1 MKNKKG
7 FTLAEVM
14 IVVAIIVILSGATTI
29 GIVSMLRNAQNTA
42 ANLEAENGDN
52 FEASAREKVNK
63 IGGTAGSMQQQTE
76 TLQGGTEA
84 SASNSNGTTKQ
95 TETSDPTASSTLN
108 ESLANHNKKIEEM
121 LDNLKKAGCPDDK
134 ITVTRDKNGVITG
147 VKVDWGGNSQPQG
160 NNDGNNNNNN
170 NNSNTGPAEVGKIKI
185 PGGYV
190 QGGFGIT
197 QVTQQGDGYKFDI
210 THYGTDVTINIK
222 PAGGNKYTFNITDGV
237 QWLLDGMPT
246 YKNNGWNEFGGG
258 KTVTITSADLTWLEN
273 KFGFT
278 WN

>member
-52 FEASAREKVNK
+52 FEASAREKVKK

-76 TLQGGTEA
+76 TLQGGAEA

-108 ESLANHNKKIEEM
+108 ESLAKHNETIEEM
-121 LDNLKKAGCPDDK
+121 LEKLKKAGCPDDK

-147 VKVDWGGNSQPQG
+147 VKVDWIDPNQQQG
-160 NNDGNNNNNN
+160 NNGGNN
-170 NNSNTGPAEVGKIKI
+170 NNSNTGPVEVGNIKI
-185 PGGYV
+185 SGGYV
-190 QGGFGIT
+190 QDGLGIT

-222 PAGGNKYTFNITDGV
+222 PAGGNKYTFNISDGM
-237 QWLLDGMPT
+237 QWLVDKMPT
-246 YKNNGWNEFGGG
+246 YKNTNDNWNVFGGG
-258 KTVTITSADLTWLEN
+258 KTVTITSDDLAWLEN